1 MDVWL
6 NGELVP
12 EEQANISVFDSG
24 LQHAVGLFETMHARN
39 NRIFRVDQ
47 HMARLAE
54 SAKSLLMSTRLQPEA
69 LGQRPPNAW
78 LRTVISVSRGFDS
91 RSPVET

>member
-12 EEQANISVFDSG
+12 EEEANISVFDSG

-47 HMARLAE
+47 HMARLTE
-54 SAKSLLMSTRLQPEA
+54 SAKTCLLYTSPSPR
-69 LGQRPPNAW
+69 
-78 LRTVISVSRGFDS
+78 DS
-91 RSPVET
+91 

>member
-54 SAKSLLMSTRLQPEA
+54 SAKSLLMSTRLQP
-69 LGQRPPNAW
+69 
-78 LRTVISVSRGFDS
+78 
-91 RSPVET
+91 